1 MVLEDLILVNDLTV
15 CTPLSYVF
23 DDECTQVD
31 SKIVIEDGVLRSFL
45 RDSFCGDSIGNAIR

>member
-1 MVLEDLILVNDLTV
+1 MEDLILVNDLTV